1 MIPMYNNSPIAML
14 QALRQPRGVP
24 HHGGVHVGFEEYIF
38 EVAHGRKPIS
48 DEFKSVV
55 LAIVK
60 EQADGVMAQHGYMSQ
75 EVEDYDKEAHRRFKE
90 KVEKMRD
97 MTPTEAARAID
108 EHFSNVTPHQRK
120 VLQVLS
126 QECSKRKMA
135 EKAGMSVED
144 FMKCKHELE
153 KQLK

>member
-1 MIPMYNNSPIAML
+1 MS
-14 QALRQPRGVP
+14 
-24 HHGGVHVGFEEYIF
+24 FEEYIF

-48 DEFKSVV
+48 EELKAVV

-75 EVEDYDKEAHRRFKE
+75 EVEDYDKEAHRKFKE
-90 KVEKMRD
+90 TVEKMRD

-108 EHFSNVTPHQRK
+108 EYFSNVTPRQRK

-126 QECSKRKMA
+126 QECSERKMA
-135 EKAGMSVED
+135 EKAGISLED
-144 FMKCKHELE
+144 FMKCEHELG
-153 KQLK
+153 KQHK